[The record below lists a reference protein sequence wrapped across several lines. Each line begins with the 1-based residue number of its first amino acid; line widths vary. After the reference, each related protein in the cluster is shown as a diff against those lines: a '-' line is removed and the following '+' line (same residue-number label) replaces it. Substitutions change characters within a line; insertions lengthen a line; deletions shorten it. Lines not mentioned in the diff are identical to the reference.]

1 MEYTTAVL
9 SSAGEWPGVEGSLV
23 LLGIILL
30 AGIGTG
36 LLFVAS
42 LVTCLR
48 RRSRRYVL
56 VTVAVGALF
65 VRSVV
70 GIGTVSGVVPMI
82 YHHVMEHSLD
92 FTIAAMVLYA
102 AYLSKPARDVSV
114 GSDEDGRP

>member
-1 MEYTTAVL
+1 MEYSTAVL

-30 AGIGTG
+30 AGVGTG

-48 RRSRRYVL
+48 RRSRRYIV

-65 VRSVV
+65 IRSFIGV
-70 GIGTVSGVVPMI
+70 GTVSGVVPMM
-82 YHHVMEHSLD
+82 YHHVIEHSLD

-102 AYLSKPARDVSV
+102 AYLSKPAGDVSIE
-114 GSDEDGRP
+114 GGEELP

>member
-56 VTVAVGALF
+56 ITVAVGALF
-65 VRSVV
+65 VRSFL
-70 GIGTVSGVVPMI
+70 GIGTASGVVPMM
-82 YHHVMEHSLD
+82 YHHVIGHSLD

-102 AYLSKPARDVSV
+102 AYLSGPRDITPD
-114 GSDEDGRP
+114 GDEDSVT